1 MRGFPPLHF
10 LLFVLAFAIFA
21 VPLSRLTFA
30 RPQVNAPT
38 EDERE
43 LTATDPRPTY
53 VRLRFAHVPTN
64 VSVTLGEQTIIGD
77 DTAVGKNTT
86 EMKLP
91 LVVPKEGVEL
101 MVTATWPSGTPDTAV
116 TVEMEPDEMETKS
129 VTVWS
134 NGTNLN
140 RHVCSFTW

>member
-10 LLFVLAFAIFA
+10 LLFALAFAIFA

-30 RPQVNAPT
+30 RTQVNAPA
-38 EDERE
+38 EEERE

-53 VRLRFAHVPTN
+53 VRLRFAHVPTK
-64 VSVTLGEQTIIGD
+64 VSVTMGEQTIIGGD
-77 DTAVGKNTT
+77 RAVGKTST
-86 EMKLP
+86 EVQVP

-101 MVTATWPSGTPDTAV
+101 IVSATWPEGTPDTAV
-116 TVEMEPDEMETKS
+116 TVEVEPDAMETKS

-134 NGTNLN
+134 NGTNLDG
-140 RHVCSFTW
+140 HVCSFTW